1 MKYMLDTNICIYM
14 IRNSHSA
21 IVERIHQH
29 MIDGLCISAITLSEL
44 MYGVE
49 NSSFPD
55 RNRQALLQFL
65 SIVEVLDFTQDVS
78 IEYGRIRADL
88 SKKGTPIGSMDML
101 IAAHALSEDLILVTN
116 NTREFSRVRGLL
128 LENWVE

>member
-1 MKYMLDTNICIYM
+1 M

-21 IVERIHQH
+21 IVEKIHQH

-49 NSSFPD
+49 KSSFPD

-88 SKKGTPIGSMDML
+88 SKKGTQIGSMDML

-116 NTREFSRVRGLL
+116 NTREFSRVSGLL